1 MASTSPER
9 ESFRPGPGREL
20 LAGWG
25 RTNPTAAEVI
35 RAGCPDELVD
45 ALVTAPD
52 RGVIARGLGRSYGDP
67 AQNAGGRVLLTTD
80 VGQFRLDA
88 TALLF
93 GEVPGSRVLVHA
105 RQGTAG
111 LRF

>member
-1 MASTSPER
+1 MR
-9 ESFRPGPGREL
+9 YIPGVGVVPQFGAHL
-20 LAGWG
+20 IAA
-25 RTNPTAAEVI
+25 PTQI
-35 RAGCPDELVD
+35 
-45 ALVTAPD
+45 
-52 RGVIARGLGRSYGDP
+52 
-67 AQNAGGRVLLTTD
+67 
-80 VGQFRLDA
+80 GQFRLDA